1 MNLSRKSKGL
11 IMLALFAAVAVLSW
25 IGLSRL
31 YPESNT
37 LRYLP
42 DRIYRIIKILMG
54 TDPTS
59 SGLEKPDTPWQLI
72 IVKLFSIYI
81 LALLVFKGL
90 QKFFHEQWVLYSIA
104 FMKNHNIVVGMG
116 EKSLRLLKDMSEQGM
131 KAVVIEQNEEHPHR
145 KQVRKWGH
153 ATVFGDA
160 SDDKV
165 LEEAACKHAQSLVC
179 FLDDEQ
185 KVLNVAKAA
194 KIHHQDATHGQAMLA
209 HLHFRHPRTVELL
222 QQSALCQ
229 NQDHQVQWRFFN
241 IQKMV
246 ARQFM
251 QQLAHDLSTQLQLPN
266 TAFRLV
272 LLGLSSYNQA
282 ILIQALRLLHL
293 EPEKT
298 VEIIVCSEHC
308 DRDTNLFAD
317 LYPQAHHILPLR
329 FMPFDGS
336 LNAIAHLGN
345 MDTGHCVMVCA
356 NEDSE
361 YNLSLALELWSRT
374 QESAS
379 IYCLLM
385 HLPEMQHLL
394 GNTAHQRLHFFGSME
409 DFCRWELLTGSQQ
422 DRMAQAI
429 HADYLG
435 LLSGANSESQAY
447 TQAWEALSE
456 DAKDANRAQA
466 DHVVYKLAMTNRLQ
480 TPNGT
485 LSFNASDVETLAQ
498 SEHRRWMAHRYLHG
512 WQYGAKRDDG
522 LKHHPSLVAWDDLSE
537 AEKQKDRDTVLRL
550 PHLLTQQK

>member
-90 QKFFHEQWVLYSIA
+90 QKFFHEQWVLYRIA

-131 KAVVIEQNEEHPHR
+131 KAVVIEQNEEHPHK

-185 KVLNVAKAA
+185 KVLNVAKAV
-194 KIHHQDATHGQAMLA
+194 KIHHQDATQEQAMLA

-272 LLGLSSYNQA
+272 LLGLSSYN
-282 ILIQALRLLHL
+282 
-293 EPEKT
+293 
-298 VEIIVCSEHC
+298 
-308 DRDTNLFAD
+308 
-317 LYPQAHHILPLR
+317 
-329 FMPFDGS
+329 
-336 LNAIAHLGN
+336 
-345 MDTGHCVMVCA
+345 
-356 NEDSE
+356 
-361 YNLSLALELWSRT
+361 
-374 QESAS
+374 
-379 IYCLLM
+379 
-385 HLPEMQHLL
+385 
-394 GNTAHQRLHFFGSME
+394 
-409 DFCRWELLTGSQQ
+409 
-422 DRMAQAI
+422 
-429 HADYLG
+429 
-435 LLSGANSESQAY
+435 
-447 TQAWEALSE
+447 
-456 DAKDANRAQA
+456 
-466 DHVVYKLAMTNRLQ
+466 
-480 TPNGT
+480 
-485 LSFNASDVETLAQ
+485 
-498 SEHRRWMAHRYLHG
+498 
-512 WQYGAKRDDG
+512 
-522 LKHHPSLVAWDDLSE
+522 
-537 AEKQKDRDTVLRL
+537 
-550 PHLLTQQK
+550 